1 MARGG
6 DYAATPRSRQALLP
20 PLHLHICRPASPA
33 LLQVEDALVYEQS
46 TDEEG
51 EEETDEQEEQE
62 EEEAEEEEV
71 APPAQAARTA
81 TGANPRRARRGRARP
96 SRVVAASLS
105 ELLAGAPRLVDLL
118 IEQDSIRCTT
128 LICRDALNLQQAAGG
143 GVELAPL
150 WDALAMSIG

>member
-71 APPAQAARTA
+71 APPFAQLLGPYPVTFLQGRVASVQPEHATQVRAGRVDSRTA
-81 TGANPRRARRGRARP
+81 ADSGAGSAGR
-96 SRVVAASLS
+96 
-105 ELLAGAPRLVDLL
+105 LAGSSR
-118 IEQDSIRCTT
+118 
-128 LICRDALNLQQAAGG
+128 G
-143 GVELAPL
+143 
-150 WDALAMSIG
+150 